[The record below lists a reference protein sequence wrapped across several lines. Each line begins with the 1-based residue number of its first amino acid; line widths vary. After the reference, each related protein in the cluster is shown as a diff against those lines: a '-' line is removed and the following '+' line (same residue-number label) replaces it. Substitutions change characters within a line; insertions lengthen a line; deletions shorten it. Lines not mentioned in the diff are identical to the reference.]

1 MIKYNKNEQA
11 VRKVPRWVPPSTSRR
26 DEPGSRD
33 QQDLVFR
40 RVRGILNK
48 LTPEKFDK
56 LCLELLNVGIH
67 SKVILKGIILLVFEK
82 ALEEPK
88 YSSMYSQLC
97 KRLDE
102 DAPDFEPAGSN
113 VKTFRRLLIS
123 KCQDEFENRSRA
135 FAAYDKQNGPL
146 TPEEQDQRGQ
156 AKAKMLGNIQFIG
169 ELGKLGMLHESIL
182 HRCIKQTWM
191 DQYFDRM
198 TRFSEN
204 MELPSRIRFMLQDSL
219 ELRDNE
225 WKPRRR
231 QTDHGPRTIRQIH
244 QEELKTWMDQYF
256 DRMTRFSENMELPS
270 RIRFMLQDSLELRD
284 NEWKPRR
291 RQTDHGPRTIRQ
303 IHQEELKR
311 EQQSNQ
317 AMGRF
322 TPDFF
327 NINGGGSGAW
337 PARGGLGDLFLQDTM
352 SGRVGA
358 GPGVISDELSP
369 NPGFGSY
376 SPRTQHRQM
385 GQQQQ
390 QQQQGQ
396 QGQQR
401 GSNNRSDSGDRQ
413 RDQGNQQ
420 GGYQNQAPRF
430 QQRGGNQQRGNRN
443 DDNQQQQRYQQ
454 RGGHDQQRGGY
465 DHQRGSGNQQHHQGR
480 NMNQQGQQQQ
490 HYQQYPPP
498 QQQQRDYNQGGYNN
512 KQQNKQYYNNENQ
525 DYGGRGGS
533 GERDRDRD
541 WDGDRGGRMGNRGG
555 GMDQGRYGQ
564 QRQDRGQQDKPYG
577 GGQQRDGGG
586 GGGGRQRD
594 DVRES
599 RPPRINKL
607 DTGEINL
614 RPSGNMVLKPQ
625 VPRFLPPSATS
636 NSPNSSPPRGIAPI
650 HGLLPTNPPPNNV
663 QQPPPLQTGYPG
675 LPVKHSAAGS
685 LGGGTGGAPAG
696 ERRIERKKQPTK
708 EELLKSM
715 EELLTTYLE
724 SKDDEAVIKSFKGL
738 LAPKRH
744 VPALL
749 TYVMTHCIQQSDTE
763 RESAANL
770 LSVLKKEG
778 CITGN
783 NFMDEE
789 LLTTYL
795 ESKDDE
801 AVIKS
806 FKGLQAPKRHV
817 PALLTYVMTH
827 CIQQSDTERESA
839 ANLLSVL
846 KKEGCITGNNFM
858 DAFTSFLESSK
869 ELESEVPLIKSHTA
883 GLAARAVTD
892 EVVSLADIADPL
904 ENGAFYP
911 LFLLILQ
918 RIAKAKSKDGLVALF
933 NESKVAMLKMLP
945 ESDRNKERMMEILEG
960 KSLSF
965 LFPLLRMQADVTKQ
979 LQSDSN
985 PSALYKWI
993 KENVSVT
1000 IHKDKGFINAL
1011 TASVIKFIVAET
1023 SLPEGADPAVL
1034 PDKSL
1039 QEKETA
1045 LLERFAPV
1053 LQKFVH
1059 VSIDLQL
1066 GALYAL
1072 QTQCYNLSFPK
1083 GMLLRFFVNLYNLE
1097 AIEEEAFIKWKE
1109 DITDEFPGKGQ
1120 ALFQVNQWL
1129 TWLATAEEDSDSD
1142 EEVDD

>member
-182 HRCIKQTWM
+182 HRCIKQLL
-191 DQYFDRM
+191 
-198 TRFSEN
+198 EKK
-204 MELPSRIRFMLQDSL
+204 SRESL
-219 ELRDNE
+219 GEKAEDLECLCKIISTVGGRL
-225 WKPRRR
+225 
-231 QTDHGPRTIRQIH
+231 DHDKAR
-244 QEELKTWMDQYF
+244 TWMDQYF

-454 RGGHDQQRGGY
+454 RGGHDQQRSGY

-715 EELLTTYLE
+715 
-724 SKDDEAVIKSFKGL
+724 
-738 LAPKRH
+738 
-744 VPALL
+744 
-749 TYVMTHCIQQSDTE
+749 
-763 RESAANL
+763 
-770 LSVLKKEG
+770 
-778 CITGN
+778 
-783 NFMDEE
+783 EE